1 MGTTIPRNI
10 KGFDLYI
17 RQTNAYL
24 ILGTP
29 TNSSRYNWT
38 AAFVTQWLTFLNQW
52 TPLYLLYED
61 KKGGYTTDVKND
73 LLAIIENTVKY
84 ANEHK
89 LIELIRATVGLTS
102 KDCSTWNLPA
112 KLVFPVGGGN
122 TISNPNSE
130 SPLTDRINPTTEAVY
145 IKLIPQAGG
154 MVKCKCYTIAAESG
168 RAHKL
173 AGFDL
178 VEYAV
183 AVFYSGTANL
193 PVLATDARLMYAHN
207 SRASFVLSTVG
218 LTNNLP
224 ALAAGAAA
232 TAKTMVIFFRWAKSK
247 HPNLDGP
254 WNGPFSTTLL

>member
-10 KGFDLYI
+10 KGFDLFI
-17 RQTNAYL
+17 RQTYAYL
-24 ILGTP
+24 LLGTP

-38 AAFVTQWLTFLNQW
+38 AAFVAQWLAFLNQW
-52 TPLYLLYED
+52 TPLHLLYED

-73 LLAIIENTVKY
+73 LLAIIENTIKY

-89 LIELIRATVGLTS
+89 LIELIRATVSLTS

-112 KLVFPVGGGN
+112 KLVLPAGGTPN
-122 TISNPNSE
+122 NINNETII
-130 SPLTDRINPTTEAVY
+130 TDRINPTTEAVY

-154 MVKCKCYTIAAESG
+154 MVKCKCYIAAAESG
-168 RAHKL
+168 RPRKL

-178 VEYAV
+178 IEYAV

-193 PVLATDARLMYAHN
+193 PVLATDARLIIAH
-207 SRASFVLSTVG
+207 STRAGFVLPTAA
-218 LTNNLP
+218 LTANLP
-224 ALAAGAAA
+224 ALAAGATAP
-232 TAKTMVIFFRWAKSK
+232 AKTMIIFFRWAKSK

-254 WNGPFSTTLL
+254 WNGPFNTTLL